1 MRRRPTGWPRTRRR
15 SSTPR
20 RAQARRCATAVLF
33 VATGAPKAGAL
44 SLKGKSLLKVLSMAD
59 FFQRQRHGCQ
69 RATQTTHARGP
80 TRAARSRSATQAAA
94 RPAASRACAP
104 PRAAPLAWQASRAQ
118 PHFPYSPRLASGTR
132 GRAHAGRRAD
142 ATRGATARGRL
153 RGRRIVEAVQ
163 AASWC
168 SVCVHVP
175 PDTSFVPW
183 ADSETATGAP
193 SHSSSEPL
201 PRSICPPHSPRRV
214 HRCVPS
220 QLPSPLPRPLA
231 ASATRCIFAVAE
243 RSVCGQATSSPK
255 RPFLP
260 LRARP
265 QPAAQLQSRASNDL
279 GSSLTD

>member
-1 MRRRPTGWPRTRRR
+1 VVSKRVHSRGRDTRRSLSSASLAGARSRVHQTQRFCQDSPENSCPADGFPKPPVILGFNLRRRPTGWPRTRRR

-94 RPAASRACAP
+94 RPAASRASAP
-104 PRAAPLAWQASRAQ
+104 PRAAPLARQASRAQ

-142 ATRGATARGRL
+142 ATRGATARGCL

-175 PDTSFVPW
+175 PDTSFVP
-183 ADSETATGAP
+183 
-193 SHSSSEPL
+193 
-201 PRSICPPHSPRRV
+201 
-214 HRCVPS
+214 
-220 QLPSPLPRPLA
+220 
-231 ASATRCIFAVAE
+231 
-243 RSVCGQATSSPK
+243 
-255 RPFLP
+255 
-260 LRARP
+260 P
-265 QPAAQLQSRASNDL
+265 QV
-279 GSSLTD
+279 G